1 MTNNLVNGQANVLMR
16 QNANVLSKDQVT
28 NKLFIT
34 TSAKMQTHQSAYKQT
49 IK

>member
-28 NKLFIT
+28 NKLFNNHKRQNANT
-34 TSAKMQTHQSAYKQT
+34 PKRL
-49 IK
+49 